1 MFRQGFDAIN
11 KINYN
16 KVMNITV
23 VSMNYTNTPI
33 EILEKCSCSKDDL
46 TYYLSATMGTLFFD
60 EMVILSTCNRTEWV
74 FISADSKKSV
84 DLLLTKI
91 KEKTNISNKII
102 LKRHATVLHGFDA
115 IMHLFQVVCGLKS
128 MVLGENE
135 ILTQVKDNYAMCMEF
150 GATSAYLNKLFQLL
164 IATGKEARTV
174 TNISKGAHSI
184 SSIAIEA
191 IKDIQDDFLHRPIL
205 LIGAGVMIQRALV
218 KLAAMGHQ
226 NLCIANRTMSKA
238 ENLAEL
244 YPNTRVIP
252 FASIKRE
259 LMNVD
264 IIYAGIY
271 SSSFIINA
279 NDLMHL
285 TDPKIVVDVSLPR
298 SVDPTINQLDHVQF
312 ISVDKLE
319 AVANQTIERRE
330 AVIPHVES
338 IIRVALSDFN
348 DWLTY
353 RNESI
358 DWVNK
363 RFSEVI

>member
-1 MFRQGFDAIN
+1 
-11 KINYN
+11 
-16 KVMNITV
+16 
-23 VSMNYTNTPI
+23 MNYTNAPI
-33 EILEKCSCSKDDL
+33 EILEKCSCNKDDL
-46 TYYLSATMGTLFFD
+46 TYYLSATMGTIFFD
-60 EMVILSTCNRTEWV
+60 EMVIVSTCNRTEWV
-74 FISADSKKSV
+74 FISADSTKSV

-91 KEKTNISNKII
+91 KEKTLVSKTI
-102 LKRHATVLHGFDA
+102 LERHATVLHGFDA
-115 IMHLFQVVCGLKS
+115 MAHLFQVVCGLKS

-164 IATGKEARTV
+164 IATAKEVRTV

-191 IKDIQDDFLHRPIL
+191 IKDIQDDFLYRPIL

-238 ENLAEL
+238 EKLGEI

-252 FASIKRE
+252 FAAIKRE

-298 SVDPTINQLDHVQF
+298 SIDPTINQLDHVQF
-312 ISVDKLE
+312 VSVDKLE

-348 DWLTY
+348 DWLNY
-353 RNESI
+353 RDESI
-358 DWVNK
+358 DWVNS
-363 RFSEVI
+363 RLPLISNVT